1 MGEQNRL
8 ADYQLNTL
16 SVYQSIPVLMCIGLL
31 ANKYILLLA
40 MRTQNVTI
48 EILQDEVTVRAEA
61 GTAAIPVRR
70 NGFQEIAV
78 VVE

>member
-1 MGEQNRL
+1 M
-8 ADYQLNTL
+8 NTL

-61 GTAAIPVRR
+61 GTAAILVRR

>member
-1 MGEQNRL
+1 M
-8 ADYQLNTL
+8 NTL